1 MLRAPMSSGRLVSLG
16 WYTLEAK
23 YPGGH
28 GMETKNLDIYGHEP
42 LPWSRVEEQLESD
55 GSHRTYWLATTD
67 RDGRPHLA
75 GVGAIWLDGKV
86 YFVSGA
92 STRKS
97 RDLATK
103 PECALSVSLTDVDLV
118 VEGKAAKVTDPKTLD
133 RIAKKYAAGGWP
145 AEVRDGALVAP
156 YSAPSAGPPPWDV
169 HEVVPVA
176 ATGVASA
183 EPYGATRWRFDR
195 A

>member
-1 MLRAPMSSGRLVSLG
+1 MLCAPMSSGSLVSLG

-23 YPGGH
+23 YSEGH

-42 LPWSRVEEQLESD
+42 LPWSRVEDQLESEA
-55 GSHRTYWLATTD
+55 SNRTYWLATTG

-118 VEGKAAKVTDPKTLD
+118 VEGTAAKVTDPKALD
-133 RIAKKYAAGGWP
+133 RIVRKYAAGGWP